1 MQQTPAEKKSLEE
14 SVAELEAKLI
24 EEKLS
29 DVVRKDCASVIEA
42 GKYLIENGPLVSAK
56 DLGRV
61 YKEARKSSGK
71 RPFRPSELVRK
82 LKKHFNIT
90 QVAINGIVFI
100 LENRYPKIQK
110 LAKSLDDSMELN
122 KQKSVNDHIKNSIG
136 HLFNDALAFSGTKKD
151 RDIIK
156 ALFTKATSVQF
167 VADLMKIKNKSSIM
181 ACRDEFE
188 GNLNQFDEL
197 RNTSQ
202 IVRNDMTCE
211 QQRRLTVRIINKRK
225 QNMCLAYETRGRKF
239 KSDVFPQLGLILE
252 NIFQAGDAG
261 DGGMECHPRLTTDV
275 QYRSKDNNFFM
286 RQAREILLSVAPP
299 KFSIALSTCYNYTE
313 SYKEG
318 TYSAKR
324 HHSGKNINARVSLKQ
339 PPRIGAFRN
348 VVNLH
353 WSTKNVNLL
362 LEDSENNAEDHIID
376 SRDAKSMICGDIPPV
391 QLPGKS
397 WKPIIYPDHTFD
409 QGKTNAV
416 YPKTHLIMD
425 TSKFRSTLEKQT
437 DDSTDEIEKRI
448 VTRTGQAVML
458 VNLSFFEPET
468 TFRGMN
474 EIFHMLTLPELDG
487 LFRNPSS
494 KKLKSI
500 FSFIVD
506 NGHSE
511 DPDSPL
517 TQMCLV
523 RILRML
529 GLSKISQRSFAEYHS
544 KRNFAE
550 RPHAA
555 ANEVLSRHG
564 AFSSSLIH
572 ENATTGSNE
581 HRENMEEMAKNVQ
594 NCLSQARFGGHFIK
608 AVRGV
613 IENEQIFNDER
624 ELKQF
629 LALNEERKSECTW
642 TYTAAQN
649 QAFETLALCWGLP
662 QTFKGSYAEDYQIIN
677 GERTWKDKYNTTI
690 FDDNSVK
697 LRVLEQPIPNYLRW
711 FQTHGELHYLSYE
724 KTAAIIAKNEI
735 KLRAGEFLPTRVM
748 NLFFQLSSDPPESVL
763 ENLALLCFVPVS
775 DIKIH
780 FSEQRDKMEKDYEND
795 MKRERWKKHKLYEKR
810 VHDLEALCAENDIV
824 HKGLQK
830 HELVASLSTKL
841 DKNTPPEYKP
851 GYDGNIQSIPHDIT
865 DIKKLS
871 VCLLK
876 FILRSHGIT
885 FKASKDELVYRVFLL
900 RHSKLHFA
908 FKSHVKEL
916 EMTMYLAKQIIYA
929 EIENDILKIRDIHRE
944 RAYSSTTRSEK
955 SQISVSWDIKDMKD
969 LPKVIFS
976 EMGHFIDMLR
986 TSDKKIDQSGTDS
999 EGLLEDI
1006 NNDPILAFYEIGQ
1019 RVKIKWTSD
1028 DIGDSGWRAGW
1039 YIAEI
1044 QEVDQETDMIK
1055 VVYTSEPNCVY
1066 DVEVT
1071 PLFFEGKLRVWERQ
1085 SKQ

>member
-376 SRDAKSMICGDIPPV
+376 SRDAKSMICGDIPPM

-841 DKNTPPEYKP
+841 DNNTPPEYKP

-955 SQISVSWDIKDMKD
+955 SQISVSCDIKDMKD

-999 EGLLEDI
+999 KGLLE
-1006 NNDPILAFYEIGQ
+1006 
-1019 RVKIKWTSD
+1019 

-1085 SKQ
+1085 SNN

>member
-1 MQQTPAEKKSLEE
+1 MTGHDEREIPTFYIMWSRLSSFSYSFVPNHFVPLFSQREWQEINYDEEFPPLANEQEVKSPKAKRIKKNNYFKEGSTTINPRDDTIKSQHQTTSLPFPNVSHHSYENKGQRINNYAQERFKVSNLSSRPFLNASETWYANQSHHWYEKRGEKINNAQEKFKDSNSSFRPFTKASETWYANQSHHWYEKREQKINNAQEKFKDSNSSSRPFTKASETWYARTREETFKKGSEDSLPFKHASEKWYKNRGKLFGKNRSRNQKMQQTPVEKKSLEE
-14 SVAELEAKLI
+14 SVAELEAKPI

-29 DVVRKDCASVIEA
+29 DVVKKDCASVIEA

-90 QVAINGIVFI
+90 QVAINGIVYI
-100 LENRYPKIQK
+100 LENKYPKIQK

-122 KQKSVNDHIKNSIG
+122 KKKSVNDHIKNSIG

-188 GNLNQFDEL
+188 GNLNEFDEL

-225 QNMCLAYETRGRKF
+225 QNMCLAYETRGRNF

-313 SYKEG
+313 SYKQG

-339 PPRIGAFRN
+339 PPRIGAFKN

-362 LEDSENNAEDHIID
+362 LEDSENNAEDHMID
-376 SRDAKSMICGDIPPV
+376 SRDAKR
-391 QLPGKS
+391 
-397 WKPIIYPDHTFD
+397 
-409 QGKTNAV
+409 KTNAV

-500 FSFIVD
+500 FNFIVD

-572 ENATTGSNE
+572 KNATTGSNE

-649 QAFETLALCWGLP
+649 QPFETLALCWGLP
-662 QTFKGSYAEDYQIIN
+662 QK
-677 GERTWKDKYNTTI
+677 
-690 FDDNSVK
+690 
-697 LRVLEQPIPNYLRW
+697 
-711 FQTHGELHYLSYE
+711 
-724 KTAAIIAKNEI
+724 
-735 KLRAGEFLPTRVM
+735 
-748 NLFFQLSSDPPESVL
+748 
-763 ENLALLCFVPVS
+763 
-775 DIKIH
+775 
-780 FSEQRDKMEKDYEND
+780 
-795 MKRERWKKHKLYEKR
+795 
-810 VHDLEALCAENDIV
+810 
-824 HKGLQK
+824 
-830 HELVASLSTKL
+830 
-841 DKNTPPEYKP
+841 
-851 GYDGNIQSIPHDIT
+851 
-865 DIKKLS
+865 
-871 VCLLK
+871 
-876 FILRSHGIT
+876 
-885 FKASKDELVYRVFLL
+885 
-900 RHSKLHFA
+900 
-908 FKSHVKEL
+908 
-916 EMTMYLAKQIIYA
+916 
-929 EIENDILKIRDIHRE
+929 
-944 RAYSSTTRSEK
+944 
-955 SQISVSWDIKDMKD
+955 
-969 LPKVIFS
+969 
-976 EMGHFIDMLR
+976 
-986 TSDKKIDQSGTDS
+986 
-999 EGLLEDI
+999 
-1006 NNDPILAFYEIGQ
+1006 
-1019 RVKIKWTSD
+1019 
-1028 DIGDSGWRAGW
+1028 
-1039 YIAEI
+1039 
-1044 QEVDQETDMIK
+1044 
-1055 VVYTSEPNCVY
+1055 
-1066 DVEVT
+1066 
-1071 PLFFEGKLRVWERQ
+1071 
-1085 SKQ
+1085 